1 MAPTFF
7 REYQLLCEAS
17 IFPDGGARKYLRFG
31 GYESFHN
38 AALKR
43 VVWEVLRFSGWG
55 FRFCFAISGAPN
67 WVHVEEFKSKLPQ
80 EGNHIIYYRS
90 LLW

>member
-38 AALKR
+38 AALKGLSGRFFDFRGGGFGFALLFR
-43 VVWEVLRFSGWG
+43 V
-55 FRFCFAISGAPN
+55 
-67 WVHVEEFKSKLPQ
+67 PQ
-80 EGNHIIYYRS
+80 TGCMLKNLI
-90 LLW
+90 